1 MRRILLAPLLLV
13 ALVVP
18 TTPAGAI
25 TYGEIDGTNHPNVG
39 ALVREVHGQ
48 KDWFC
53 SGALVSPTV
62 FLTAGHCTESAA
74 RRGLATLFVTF
85 DPVFDAEEGNFY
97 EGDYYTHPDYNPNTG
112 ENDVGVVVLDSQLLS
127 ITPVQLPA
135 ANLLGQ
141 MKRAGTLKF
150 AAITNVG
157 YGGTATFKGHPP
169 LIEYD
174 GVRRFSTSPVVGLKK
189 FTLVLL
195 MTNDATGGGGT
206 CFGDSGGP
214 HFLGKS
220 NLLVSVTSWG
230 DAWCR
235 ALDQTQRADT
245 ASVRAFLAS
254 HGVPLT

>member
-13 ALVVP
+13 ALIVP

-39 ALVREVHGQ
+39 ALVREVDGE

-53 SGALVSPTV
+53 SGALVSSTV

-85 DPVFDAEEGNFY
+85 DPVFDADGGTFY
-97 EGDYYTHPDYNPNTG
+97 EGDYYTHPNYNPNTL
-112 ENDVGVVVLDSQLLS
+112 ENDVGVVVLRSPVG
-127 ITPVQLPA
+127 IAPVQLPT

-150 AAITNVG
+150 ATITNVG

-169 LIEYD
+169 LLEFD

-189 FTLVLL
+189 FSLVLL
-195 MTNDATGGGGT
+195 MNNDATGGGGT

-214 HFLGKS
+214 HFLGTS

-235 ALDQTQRADT
+235 ALDQTHRADT

-254 HGVPLT
+254 HGVSLP